1 MSIDP
6 FELAR
11 AEEMLRGYSAR
22 WFDEPLEWLAVE
34 VEANAPLVNPDTG
47 AASRTFL
54 LGGKIDAIARHLAT
68 SDVLVVERKTSSE
81 DLSAGSSYW
90 KRLTLASQLSTYMA
104 LARSLG
110 YEPRKILYDVLGKP
124 GIRPSGVP
132 IIEDGAK
139 VVLDAN
145 GVRVRTKDGKKWRET
160 ASAADGYVLQ
170 TRPETVDEFRERL
183 RAVIV
188 EKVDELFRRADV
200 VRLADEERDAAFD
213 SWQTAANVRE
223 GRNAGRFPRNS
234 DACIRYGSPCTFL
247 PVCAN
252 ETSLDDPTRYRRV
265 ENVHEELS
273 GRPTRLPLLT
283 NSEMSAHRACARLH
297 HLRYDLGVR
306 ALEDA
311 ETQRFG
317 SLVHAGLETWTLAV
331 KAGASEEE
339 CVGRAIETMRT
350 PPKPALAKTT
360 PNTREAV
367 SL

>member
-1 MSIDP
+1 MTVDP
-6 FELAR
+6 YELAR

-34 VEANAPLVNPDTG
+34 VEADAPLVNPDTG

-54 LGGKIDAIARHLAT
+54 LGGKIDAIARHPPT
-68 SDVLVVERKTSSE
+68 GDVLVVERKTSSE

-104 LARSLG
+104 LARAIG
-110 YEPRKILYDVLGKP
+110 FEPRRILYDVLGKP
-124 GIRPSGVP
+124 AIRPSGVP
-132 IIEDGAK
+132 IVEDGAK
-139 VVLDAN
+139 VVLDA
-145 GVRVRTKDGKKWRET
+145 GGQRVRTKDGKKWRET
-160 ASAADGYVLQ
+160 GDTAQGYVLQ

-200 VRLADEERDAAFD
+200 VRLADEEKDASFD
-213 SWQTAANVRE
+213 SWQTAANIRE
-223 GRNAGRFPRNS
+223 GRNASRFPRNS

-247 PVCAN
+247 PVCAG
-252 ETSLDDPTRYRRV
+252 EASLEDPTRYRRV

-283 NSEMSAHRACARLH
+283 NSEMSSHRACTRLH
-297 HLRYDLGVR
+297 HLRYDLGWR

-317 SLVHAGLETWTLAV
+317 SLVHAGLESWTLAV
-331 KAGASEEE
+331 KDGAPEDE

-350 PPKPALAKTT
+350 PKPALAKTAA
-360 PNTREAV
+360 PAAREAI